1 MENGMTAKN
10 WAQII
15 GLTCAAFIFNTSEF
29 MPIGLLTDIAQDFA
43 ITEAHAGT
51 LISAYAWVVMLLSL
65 PLMILVS
72 KLELRKLMLWIIL
85 LFGICQIL
93 SSLSEGYAMLMLSRI
108 GVACTHA
115 IFWSIVSP
123 LAVKL
128 VPHSHRALALSMIV
142 TGTSIAMIFGLPL
155 GRMVGLTIGWRMT
168 FLGVGILAFLTFAYL
183 AFSLPKVPSNGGFSL
198 HKLPELLKNPIL
210 TGLYIL
216 TFAIATS
223 YYVGYSYIEPFLK
236 QVAHLQDNWIT
247 ATLMIFGGMGILGSF
262 AFSKFYPKHPYPFLT
277 TILLCVTGC
286 LGLLHLASF
295 APPTVILLC
304 AVWGMAVTAFNVSL
318 QAEIINKS
326 PLDATSVSMSI
337 FSGIFNLGIAIGT
350 SIGGAVCTYLSI
362 SEIGYAGA
370 IIALLAFLYWK
381 KVILHKLKKAQTA

>member
-216 TFAIATS
+216 TF
-223 YYVGYSYIEPFLK
+223 GHC
-236 QVAHLQDNWIT
+236 HL
-247 ATLMIFGGMGILGSF
+247 
-262 AFSKFYPKHPYPFLT
+262 
-277 TILLCVTGC
+277 LLCGVQLHRAVPEASRPSARQLDYRHADDFWRHGHSGQFC
-286 LGLLHLASF
+286 LLQILPETSLSVPDHDSFMRHRMPGIVASRLVRLTDGH
-295 APPTVILLC
+295 P
-304 AVWGMAVTAFNVSL
+304 
-318 QAEIINKS
+318 
-326 PLDATSVSMSI
+326 
-337 FSGIFNLGIAIGT
+337 
-350 SIGGAVCTYLSI
+350 AVCRMGHGCHGI
-362 SEIGYAGA
+362 QR
-370 IIALLAFLYWK
+370 IAPG
-381 KVILHKLKKAQTA
+381 

>member
-1 MENGMTAKN
+1 
-10 WAQII
+10 
-15 GLTCAAFIFNTSEF
+15 

-223 YYVGYSYIEPFLK
+223 YYVGYSYIEPFFA
-236 QVAHLQDNWIT
+236 QVGGLDAGTIT
-247 ATLMIFGGMGILGSF
+247 AALTLFGIAGLAGSWLFSRFYDGHAKGFLRLMVLGVAAALLLMRFSVALAVG
-262 AFSKFYPKHPYPFLT
+262 AFVVCALW
-277 TILLCVTGC
+277 
-286 LGLLHLASF
+286 GLA
-295 APPTVILLC
+295 A
-304 AVWGMAVTAFNVSL
+304 TAFNVAV
-318 QAEIINKS
+318 QAEVIRC
-326 PLDATSVSMSI
+326 TSADTSAVAMAI
-337 FSGIFNLGIAIGT
+337 FSGLFNLGIGCGSALGGIVQNVLSLEMIGFV
-350 SIGGAVCTYLSI
+350 GGAVVL
-362 SEIGYAGA
+362 AGLA
-370 IIALLAFLYWK
+370 VCVAALRPAPRE
-381 KVILHKLKKAQTA
+381 A